1 MNDPRTALVLGAT
14 GLVGHHLVNELL
26 KDLTYQKVRLLNRR
40 PAGFTDPR
48 IEEHVLDL
56 TSLPESSEWFVAD
69 DLFIA
74 FGTTIKK
81 AGSQENFQ
89 EIDLDIPLS
98 VALRAQDAGINHC
111 ILVSSVGADS
121 SSALFYNRVK
131 GQLEDGL
138 KDAGFESVQIFR
150 PSLLLG
156 KRQEFRLSERIAI
169 ILFRF
174 FSNIKDD
181 LFGRYSP
188 MPVPMLATA
197 MVNAARMGLDGHQIY
212 HYREIRNL
220 SRQKL

>member
-89 EIDLDIPLS
+89 EIDLEIRCLS
-98 VALRAQDAGINHC
+98 VVKRLLCRWMKRRDLRIRHMN
-111 ILVSSVGADS
+111 
-121 SSALFYNRVK
+121 SAEQPGCGSRLPVRSITFN
-131 GQLEDGL
+131 
-138 KDAGFESVQIFR
+138 
-150 PSLLLG
+150 PP
-156 KRQEFRLSERIAI
+156 QE
-169 ILFRF
+169 RF
-174 FSNIKDD
+174 DD
-181 LFGRYSP
+181 L
-188 MPVPMLATA
+188 
-197 MVNAARMGLDGHQIY
+197 Q
-212 HYREIRNL
+212 
-220 SRQKL
+220 